1 VRIRHHGGV
10 PNLGGGELLVLVMLS
25 VLLIPVLLFAVI
37 FFAVRLGTRQKEPDR
52 RR

>member
-1 VRIRHHGGV
+1 V
-10 PNLGGGELLVLVMLS
+10 PNLGGGELLVLV
-25 VLLIPVLLFAVI
+25 LLVPVLLFAVI